1 MEQKREQFNQLVEK
15 FYERNKVDDKTNEEY
30 LENFRLRVGKFLS
43 QKPLEKDS
51 KVKEII
57 FNCLKDD
64 YKYYSKSQI
73 AVVLKSFHTKL
84 NNELIKRNQ
93 SIDDCYFIDVLNKDT
108 MKNNSSNELIT
119 QYLRVNKLSDD
130 LYKHFFRMV
139 DIERKKEH
147 DKDEEDYRKLLKNKK
162 YLIMIDDY
170 SSTGRT
176 IQHFIEIINKY
187 TPRNIKLIFLCLHMT
202 EKAKKTLTDFCSQEG
217 IDCQIYANEISQSEG
232 NARNYSEREIISFFT
247 RFHTEF
253 KDNLIEKGYSIRDC
267 LFTKVL
273 NTDTIED
280 SNLDELLIQYIHE
293 NRIPNNLCEHFYSMV
308 NIEPSKTLGE
318 RKISRSENIG
328 DTNNKY
334 YTTDIYEYEKKNEI
348 SVKSELLKDKKYLIM
363 MDDYSGTGSTIKDF
377 IEIINKYIP
386 SHIKMIVFC
395 LHITEKAKKMLED
408 FFSQEG
414 IDCHIIPH
422 EISKPYFHN
431 NEKNKEMVQIF
442 EKEVVKPRRD
452 KDVLGFRETQS
463 VLTTYRN
470 TPNNTLSL
478 FWSENGKGDGWR
490 PIFLRKDKKGI
501 LDVSHD
507 ILELGR
513 KIKWYFR
520 YKEIPKEIEEQ
531 LILLIYLRDRPK
543 EKKKKKREK
552 RSITKIEVEISHII
566 CYTDRVIEECEKQGL
581 ISIINSCFE
590 LSDSGLEK
598 LREYSLDNENIIE
611 KIEKEFE
618 KRGKQKEAK

>member
-84 NNELIKRNQ
+84 NNELIKRNR

-139 DIERKKEH
+139 DIEIKKEYNTPPE
-147 DKDEEDYRKLLKNKK
+147 DEEKRCRDLLKDKK
-162 YLIMIDDY
+162 YLIMIDNY
-170 SSTGRT
+170 SSTGRK

-187 TPRNIKLIFLCLHMT
+187 TPHNIKLIFLCLHMT

-217 IDCQIYANEISQSEG
+217 IDCQIYANEMSQSEG
-232 NARNYSEREIISFFT
+232 NARNYSEREIISFFK

-253 KDNLIEKGYSIRDC
+253 EDNLIEKGYGIRDC

-273 NTDTIED
+273 NTDAIED
-280 SNLDELLIQYIHE
+280 SNLDKLLIQYIQE
-293 NRIPNNLCEHFYSMV
+293 NRIPNNLCEHFYRMV
-308 NIEPSKTLGE
+308 NIELSKTLGE
-318 RKISRSENIG
+318 RKISGSENIG

-414 IDCHIIPH
+414 IDCLIVHH

-442 EKEVVKPRRD
+442 EKEVVKPRRGD
-452 KDVLGFRETQS
+452 KDILGFRETQS
-463 VLTTYRN
+463 VVTTYRN

-478 FWSENGKGDGWR
+478 FWSENKKGDGWR
-490 PIFLRKDKKGI
+490 PIFLRKDKDGKLGD
-501 LDVSHD
+501 LHG
-507 ILELGR
+507 ILELGM

-520 YKEIPKEIEEQ
+520 YKKIPKEIEEQ
-531 LILLIYLRDRPK
+531 LILLTYLRG
-543 EKKKKKREK
+543 REK

-581 ISIINSCFE
+581 ISITNSCFE
-590 LSDSGLEK
+590 LSDRGLEK
-598 LREYSLDNENIIE
+598 LQEYSLDNGNILKVI
-611 KIEKEFE
+611 KSKFE
-618 KRGKQKEAK
+618 ECGKQKEVK